1 MRMWERVVLLAAM
14 VRLHV
19 STARW
24 FELVGGDSDK
34 FSDQTWVAEIL
45 RPHFPGD
52 GALLNDED
60 PLRERGDEVEVLFDQ
75 DHGQARVVAQPFQD
89 LDNLIDDRGLDTL
102 GRLIEQDE
110 ARLAAKAARDREQL
124 LLAAG

>member
-1 MRMWERVVLLAAM
+1 M
-14 VRLHV
+14 VRLPV
-19 STARW
+19 ITGRW
-24 FELVGGDSDK
+24 LELLGCDSDK

-45 RPHFPGD
+45 RPNFPGD

-75 DHGQARVVAQPFQD
+75 DRGQARVVAQPLQD

-110 ARLAAKAARDREQL
+110 ARLAAKAARDRKQL